1 MIQPMITYY
10 IWFEGNSTHQRLLI
24 TINLLKTLKTQLAR
38 STSFSPLEQKLLWAA
53 FSLAFYGFMQ
63 VSKFTTPAS
72 SNTFSPPGLY
82 WSDVTLHSNSISLT
96 LYQSK
101 TDPFRQGHQIV
112 ITATNTSTCP
122 VRAMH
127 KYVTVVLAAN
137 KTGPLLNGGHFSPL
151 SRVDVTTTLLH
162 DTNAVSSNYASH
174 SFRIGAATTAA
185 AAGLPPAVIKTLGR
199 WKSNA
204 YETYIQYPPSELQAV
219 LRLLAH
225 TDASTQFAWNPYDHT
240 G

>member
-1 MIQPMITYY
+1 M
-10 IWFEGNSTHQRLLI
+10 R
-24 TINLLKTLKTQLAR
+24 
-38 STSFSPLEQKLLWAA
+38 
-53 FSLAFYGFMQ
+53 
-63 VSKFTTPAS
+63 VSEFTTPATS
-72 SNTFSPPGLY
+72 DTFSPPGLH

-96 LYQSK
+96 LRQSK

-127 KYVTVVLAAN
+127 KYVTGVPAAN
-137 KTGPLLNGGHFSPL
+137 RTGPLFNGGRFSPL
-151 SRVDVTTTLLH
+151 SRVDVTATLRQLLH
-162 DTNAVSSNYASH
+162 DTNAVPSNYASH
-174 SFRIGAATTAA
+174 SFRLGAATTAA

-204 YETYIQYPPSELQAV
+204 YETYIQYPPSELRAV
-219 LRLLAH
+219 SRLLAH
-225 TDASTQFAWNPYDHT
+225 TDAGIQFAWNPYDHT